1 MHIIVFHVHAS
12 VLLKPI
18 IKKKLGGYD
27 QLYWAKVGNLLCL
40 HFYDFFSEVLPDVIV
55 FSSKLHSK

>member
-18 IKKKLGGYD
+18 IKKKL
-27 QLYWAKVGNLLCL
+27 YWAKVGNLLRL
-40 HFYDFFSEVLPDVIV
+40 HFYDFFSEVLPDVIYKHTIGYGLPV
-55 FSSKLHSK
+55 YLFD